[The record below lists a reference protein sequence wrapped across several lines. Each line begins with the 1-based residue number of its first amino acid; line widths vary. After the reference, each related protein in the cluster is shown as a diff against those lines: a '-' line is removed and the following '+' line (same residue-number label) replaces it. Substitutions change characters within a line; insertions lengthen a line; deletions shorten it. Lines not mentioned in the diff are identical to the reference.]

1 MKVLFTA
8 SEMYPLIKT
17 GGLADVAW
25 SLPQALAEEGADV
38 RIVLPAYQEIMK
50 QITRFQIVGW
60 LKLPGVEGEYTA
72 RVLEVQDESLPVSIW
87 LIDIPPLFCRPGN
100 PYSNPEGFDW
110 SDNAE
115 RYAVF
120 SRAVAALAVDR
131 ASIGW
136 VPDVVHCN
144 DWQTGLVPAFLSLE
158 NSPVIKIFTIHNLA
172 YGGHYSHDEFMSLKL
187 PSEWWSHEAL
197 EFYNGF
203 SMLKAGIVFSDHVT
217 TVSPTYA
224 REICTPEFGYGFEG
238 LLHSREHKLTGIL
251 NGIDMDQWNPATDP
265 FLAQNYN
272 SADDDLMLAK
282 RANRQALLKEFGANS
297 KQSRSAAPVLGFIGR
312 LVEQKGV
319 DLLLKVIPGLLA
331 NTRARFVIL
340 GSGQPDYEQR
350 LQQLAELHP
359 DRVFLYLGYSE
370 QLAHRV
376 EAGSDLFLMPSRF
389 EPCGLNQLYSL
400 RYGTPPVVHSTGGLA
415 DTVVHASA
423 DALRLGTATGFVF
436 TQQSADAL
444 YDVIDYAL
452 SLRRRPKVWKKLVQ
466 NAMLQ
471 RFDWHDSAQQYLD
484 LYQQYK
490 PV

>member
-1 MKVLFTA
+1 MNVLFAA

-50 QITRFQIVGW
+50 QITKFQIVGW
-60 LKLPGVEGEYTA
+60 LKLPGVEREYTA
-72 RVLEVQDESLPVSIW
+72 RVLEINDTSLPVKVW
-87 LIDIPPLFCRPGN
+87 LIDIPLLFCRPGN
-100 PYSNPEGFDW
+100 PYSDPEGFDW
-110 SDNAE
+110 PDNAE

-158 NSPVIKIFTIHNLA
+158 SSPVIKIFTIHNLA
-172 YGGHYSHDEFMSLKL
+172 YGGHYSHDEFVSLKL
-187 PSEWWSHEAL
+187 PSEWWSHELL

-224 REICTPEFGYGFEG
+224 GEICTPKFGYGFEG

-251 NGIDMDQWNPATDP
+251 NGIDMDQWNPASDP
-265 FLAQNYN
+265 YLAQNYD
-272 SADDDLMLAK
+272 SAGDKLMVAK
-282 RANRQALLKEFGANS
+282 RANRQALLKELGANS

-319 DLLLKVIPGLLA
+319 DLLLKVIPKLLA

-340 GSGQPDYEQR
+340 GSGQPDYEKR
-350 LQQLAELHP
+350 LQRLAELHP
-359 DRVFLYLGYSE
+359 ERVFLYLGYSE
-370 QLAHRV
+370 ALAHRI

-423 DALRLGTATGFVF
+423 EALRLGTATGFVF
-436 TQQSADAL
+436 TQQNADAL

-452 SLRRRPKVWKKLVQ
+452 SLRRRPKVWKQLVQ
-466 NAMLQ
+466 NSMSQ

-484 LYQQYK
+484 LYQQYQSI
-490 PV
+490 